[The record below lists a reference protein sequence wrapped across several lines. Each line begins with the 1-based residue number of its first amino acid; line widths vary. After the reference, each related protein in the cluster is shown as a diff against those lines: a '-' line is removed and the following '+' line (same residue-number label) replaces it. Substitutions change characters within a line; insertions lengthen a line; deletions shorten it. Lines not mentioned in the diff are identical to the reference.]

1 MINKIW
7 NKNSAE
13 VTLQISSKVVGDFN
27 DEINCP
33 HKLLLANTQVSRP
46 RKVFA
51 NNSST
56 NGKLSKT
63 EMLKIGQ
70 SGEFLGRLLGPLLKT
85 WLSLIGNVLKPLA
98 KGF

>member
-1 MINKIW
+1 M
-7 NKNSAE
+7 
-13 VTLQISSKVVGDFN
+13 
-27 DEINCP
+27 
-33 HKLLLANTQVSRP
+33 LANTQVSRP

-56 NGKLSKT
+56 NVKLSKT

>member
-13 VTLQISSKVVGDFN
+13 VTLQISSKVVDDFK
-27 DEINCP
+27 DEINFP
-33 HKLLLANTQVSRP
+33 YKLLLANTQVSRP

-56 NGKLSKT
+56 NIKLSKT

-85 WLSLIGNVLKPLA
+85 
-98 KGF
+98 